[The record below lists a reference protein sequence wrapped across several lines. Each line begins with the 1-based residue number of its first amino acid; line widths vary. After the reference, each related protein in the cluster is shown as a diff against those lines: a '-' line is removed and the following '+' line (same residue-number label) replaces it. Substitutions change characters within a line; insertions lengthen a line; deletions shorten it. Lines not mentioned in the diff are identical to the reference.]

1 MRPTAKKARNL
12 SLFIISTL
20 VLSACSEKAPIR
32 VEEFAVQGLYSAALS
47 EDGNAAVVGS
57 IEHGGSYWQTALND
71 RRYNWNHAKGEYTSI
86 ISADIDPTG
95 EFAATGS
102 ARTLVLWRTSDGHSV
117 GFWDTP
123 GNIQS
128 LKLTDNGDFALVGLD
143 DQTARYFDVKNGG
156 IKQTFRTGAIVRAV
170 DVSPDGRLALTG
182 DDKYHVTLWDIQTGK
197 KKFEWTLSNQIAAVA
212 LSDDGKYAFGSAQLG
227 TAKVWSTQT
236 GQEITTI
243 YTGSLTSRKRTISS
257 AVFSRNDQQLLIG
270 GVDHQVSLVDM
281 LTGQEL
287 KKWDLHL
294 RDTLQ
299 PTGASVLALSFSNDG
314 HYFAIGSNGFL
325 NVLE

>member
-12 SLFIISTL
+12 SLFIVSAF

-47 EDGNAAVVGS
+47 EDGSAAVVGS
-57 IEHGGSYWQTALND
+57 IEHGGSYWRTALND

-156 IKQTFRTGAIVRAV
+156 IKQTFRTGAIVRVV

-182 DDKYHVTLWDIQTGK
+182 DDKYHVTLWNVRTGK
-197 KKFEWTLSNQIAAVA
+197 KKFEWTLSNQIATVA

-236 GQEITTI
+236 GKVVTTV
-243 YTGSLTSRKRTISS
+243 YTGSLKARKRTISS

-270 GVDHQVSLVDM
+270 GVDRRVSLVEM
-281 LTGQEL
+281 PTGQVL
-287 KKWDLHL
+287 KEWDLHL

-299 PTGASVLALSFSNDG
+299 PTGASVLALSFSNG
-314 HYFAIGSNGFL
+314 SRYFAIGSNGFL